1 MFGLL
6 NDATEAAG
14 RKYECEY
21 NVEITQDDVT
31 AEDACY
37 AKG

>member
-1 MFGLL
+1 MFGQL
-6 NDATEAAG
+6 NNASAAKT